1 MYMYA
6 MRQNSVLKGMG
17 ARFKIYMPFFP
28 VSYLGLS
35 ALLPVF
41 DTKLCVIARTIIL
54 LWIESMPAIASHVLH
69 KAGGGWG
76 GGGWGGGG
84 GGWGTI
90 PNGKEGGRRTSFTFI
105 GRLMPLEIVV
115 NRAIVYSLNTIPLC
129 YKCIM

>member
-17 ARFKIYMPFFP
+17 ARFKFYMLFFP

-41 DTKLCVIARTIIL
+41 DTKLC
-54 LWIESMPAIASHVLH
+54 AIAHRRHVHRIHARNCRPCL
-69 KAGGGWG
+69 AQNRR
-76 GGGWGGGG
+76 GGGG
-84 GGWGTI
+84 GGG
-90 PNGKEGGRRTSFTFI
+90 GGGGRYLTEKREGEEPLSLTFI

-115 NRAIVYSLNTIPLC
+115 NRAIVYCLNTIPLC
-129 YKCIM
+129 YK